1 MSRLQHTESRIRVAH
16 LYSLYS
22 FKNGSELKHFAQ
34 NNFSQ
39 KEIFTFQFEDGRIGN
54 FSLIELGLEIE
65 NFVIKNNFVDPQND
79 DIILCSE
86 CELDKVFKHEV
97 IHFSQMLGFLLPHL
111 TINELRGRYTPGRAH
126 LTLVAWNLPRF
137 DDEVIKYQIK
147 NELIEALAFLDSF
160 NSEKK
165 TFSRKEII
173 DLIKE
178 CYMKCG
184 RPHRTNRCILDLR
197 NTPLGK
203 ALKVKYIHPNQIRDF
218 LPQCIFIGENDEDEI
233 KPSTSSHEDQH
244 PVAGS
249 SSTNGSEKKSDESIK
264 YEKNNEADN
273 ENKSEDSV
281 IEEEEEEE
289 EDVDDDDD
297 GALEENEPLAWSDDE
312 RPSLAG
318 GRSSSSSDET
328 SEEKKLSKSTQLNF
342 DTNQESENDESDDTE
357 TEKYIQTLNKC
368 QHCCTQLSSGLPLC
382 KTCWTMK
389 KKWLPHHKA
398 KRKKKVLKEEEN
410 SNEINMCIFC
420 HSKKKNTAFIHGK
433 NAHLVSCYKCAKKS
447 WKKHSACPICRF
459 KVEKYV
465 KVF

>member
-39 KEIFTFQFEDGRIGN
+39 KEIFTFQFEIGRIGN

-79 DIILCSE
+79 NIILCSE

-147 NELIEALAFLDSF
+147 NELIETLAFLDSF

-165 TFSRKEII
+165 TFSRNEII

-178 CYMKCG
+178 CYKKCG
-184 RPHRTNRCILDLR
+184 RPHRTNRHILHLE

-218 LPQCIFIGENDEDEI
+218 LPQCIFIGENNENEI
-233 KPSTSSHEDQH
+233 TTSTSSHKDQH
-244 PVAGS
+244 PLAGS
-249 SSTNGSEKKSDESIK
+249 SSTNGSEKKSDESNK
-264 YEKNNEADN
+264 CEKNNENDN
-273 ENKSEDSV
+273 ENKSEDLV

-289 EDVDDDDD
+289 EDVDDDEE
-297 GALEENEPLAWSDDE
+297 LEENEPLTCSDDKI
-312 RPSLAG
+312 PSLAG
-318 GRSSSSSDET
+318 GKSSSSSDET
-328 SEEKKLSKSTQLNF
+328 SEERKLGKSTQLNI
-342 DTNQESENDESDDTE
+342 DANQKSENDKTDDNE
-357 TEKYIQTLNKC
+357 TEKYIQTINKC
-368 QHCCTQLSSGLPLC
+368 QYCCAQLSSGLPLC
-382 KTCWTMK
+382 KNCWTMK
-389 KKWLPHHKA
+389 KK
-398 KRKKKVLKEEEN
+398 
-410 SNEINMCIFC
+410 
-420 HSKKKNTAFIHGK
+420 
-433 NAHLVSCYKCAKKS
+433 
-447 WKKHSACPICRF
+447 
-459 KVEKYV
+459 
-465 KVF
+465 